1 MILLQF
7 IENITRLQYMCMTR
21 LIDSKHVHLR
31 QQTRAP
37 AIANTCT
44 CDSKQV
50 HVRNGLDLAEP
61 NTAPCDTYI
70 CMILLQ
76 FI

>member
-31 QQTRAP
+31 
-37 AIANTCT
+37 
-44 CDSKQV
+44 
-50 HVRNGLDLAEP
+50 NGLVDLAEP